1 MSVNKNVF
9 ELTQQGVDEIK
20 KELDYLI
27 NVARPNNLVTL
38 AEARAQ
44 GDLSENADYD
54 AARDEQAKIE
64 ARIKEIDNILKNYKL
79 IKTDTT
85 DAVTIGKKVNVLFVN
100 SNKEKEIYIV
110 GSLEVDPF
118 NNKFSNESPLGKA
131 LLGKREEDE
140 FTFTSET
147 GKEISI
153 KVLKVENN

>member
-9 ELTQQGVDEIK
+9 ELTQQGVEEIK
-20 KELDYLI
+20 KELDYLV

-85 DAVTIGKKVNVLFVN
+85 DAVAIGKKVNVLFVN

-131 LLGKREEDE
+131 LLGKRESDE